1 MPARPVRS
9 GHLAAPTGRSLAPA
23 AAAVLGVLTLA
34 APTRAASPFDGKWKQ
49 GPLREEYT
57 VQRWNPSVCGP
68 APTTSSTGGG
78 EVVTV
83 ALEGDIL
90 SFVGGGRVYKSNQC
104 WDPMPTLARD
114 THQRDPSGR
123 VWRTRCSTPPA
134 DPRRATLNTL
144 VQATSDTHLELV
156 ETGRYEITIKDTT
169 CIADVKRTR
178 GYDLVQGDVPVP
190 AVSSAPPPPPPA
202 CASPGEPARLEVRP
216 SRKLLR
222 KGESFVFGAVV
233 LDAKGCRT
241 DTPIAWSVEPGGK
254 TQVNV
259 DPYGRVTVPDGAPEG
274 RAELVATAAGK
285 SARVT
290 VDVSSPENYAELLAQ
305 SGLNAAGENDTASV
319 AVIATGSIGGAD
331 ARAVDDAARRRS
343 TFLAI
348 VGGLVGL
355 LAIVGV
361 VGWRRSKRAR
371 ELEATA
377 AARHAEK
384 VREVEARKKERVA
397 AHAAQLEAHLASVR
411 TAEEARRKAQAQL
424 PKICPTCRRDFP
436 PDGSFCPHDGTRL
449 VPMNVGAAPPASGLV
464 CPTCD
469 RAFDA
474 GVRVCPHDGSDLVPA
489 AMHSAKR
496 KLAPKGR
503 ICPTCGQRFE
513 GEAAF
518 CGKDGTAL
526 VLLN

>member
-1 MPARPVRS
+1 MLRLV
-9 GHLAAPTGRSLAPA
+9 
-23 AAAVLGVLTLA
+23 TLA
-34 APTRAASPFDGKWKQ
+34 AGLLALFVALPARAASPFDGKWKQ

-57 VQRWNPSVCGP
+57 VQRWNPAVCGP
-68 APTTSSTGGG
+68 APVTGSSGGG
-78 EVVTV
+78 EMVTV

-144 VQATSDTHLELV
+144 VQATNDTHLELI

-169 CIADVKRTR
+169 CIADIKRTR
-178 GYDLVQGDVPVP
+178 GYDLVQADAPVP
-190 AVSSAPPPPPPA
+190 AASSAAPPPPPPPA

-222 KGESFVFGAVV
+222 KGETFVFGAVV

-241 DTPIAWSVEPGGK
+241 DTPIAWTVTPGGK
-254 TQVNV
+254 TQVTV
-259 DPYGRVTVPDGAPEG
+259 DPSGRVTVPDGATEG
-274 RAELVATAAGK
+274 TADLVATAAGK
-285 SARVT
+285 SAHVV
-290 VDVSSPENYAELLAQ
+290 VDVSSPENYADLLAQ
-305 SGLNAAGENDTASV
+305 SGLNSAGESEAAAV

-331 ARAVDDAARRRS
+331 VRAADDAAKRRN

-348 VGGLVGL
+348 VGALVAV
-355 LAIVGV
+355 LAVVGV

-371 ELEATA
+371 ELERTA
-377 AARHAEK
+377 EERHAEK
-384 VREVEARKKERVA
+384 VREVEERKKERAA

-411 TAEEARRKAQAQL
+411 SAEEVRQKAQAQV

-436 PDGSFCPHDGTRL
+436 HDATFCPHDGTRL
-449 VPMNVGAAPPASGLV
+449 VPMNVGAAPPAAGLV
-464 CPTCD
+464 CPTCE
-469 RAFDA
+469 RGFAA
-474 GVRVCPHDGSDLVPA
+474 GVRVCPHDGTDLVPA
-489 AMHSAKR
+489 AMHAAK
-496 KLAPKGR
+496 PKPPTPRGR